1 MALFSWLGRLPRFGQ
16 VLVVLLGLVVAFG
29 AVGTVAFEGY
39 ARIVGMRPENRTKVY
54 ALRRS
59 IAPGTTTEA
68 LDRLLASEEN
78 RELKRSSSQAGVSVW
93 SPIGFMRVC
102 YLHLELREGR
112 IVHATIR
119 GDKGDHDRF
128 PDAPPDF

>member
-1 MALFSWLGRLPRFGQ
+1 
-16 VLVVLLGLVVAFG
+16 
-29 AVGTVAFEGY
+29 
-39 ARIVGMRPENRTKVY
+39 
-54 ALRRS
+54 
-59 IAPGTTTEA
+59 
-68 LDRLLASEEN
+68 
-78 RELKRSSSQAGVSVW
+78 
-93 SPIGFMRVC
+93 MRVC